1 MTLRFPHPGILL
13 LLLIGIVGARLFIK
27 DAEANLVNAGFTS
40 GWLLFASFAVL
51 GAYGLRKKLPFLP
64 IGRTTLWLQL
74 HLGLGLIST
83 YLFFEHVG
91 YRMPSGSFES
101 LLYVVYAVLL
111 CSGFIGWILMRTM
124 PGPMRS
130 DGMELNRSR
139 IPDELFKLR
148 EESDRCM
155 AEIKPGELSAGLMDS
170 YFEVIRPYLW
180 KGCGIFPSRIH
191 PEFGVPRSL
200 IDKLQKYVSP
210 VMLLSSEQFI
220 PVYRLVQKKAKLD
233 LHQVFQRWLRGWLF
247 IHVPLTSVMVLLVI
261 LHIFLAVGFRAGG
274 IK

>member
-1 MTLRFPHPGILL
+1 MKLRFPHPGILL
-13 LLLIGIVGARLFIK
+13 LLLIVIVGARLFIK

-200 IDKLQKYVSP
+200 IDKLTEICFPCYAT
-210 VMLLSSEQFI
+210 F
-220 PVYRLVQKKAKLD
+220 
-233 LHQVFQRWLRGWLF
+233 
-247 IHVPLTSVMVLLVI
+247 
-261 LHIFLAVGFRAGG
+261 FRAVHSCVSIGSEESEVGSSSSVSTLAPGLALHSCPIDIGHG
-274 IK
+274 IAGNPSHLSGRRI